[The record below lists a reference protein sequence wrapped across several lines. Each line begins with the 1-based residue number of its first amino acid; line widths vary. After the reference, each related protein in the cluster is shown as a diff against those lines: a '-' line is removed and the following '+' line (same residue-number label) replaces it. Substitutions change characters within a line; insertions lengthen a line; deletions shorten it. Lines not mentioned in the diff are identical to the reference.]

1 MDDKED
7 SFRAAAAEC
16 LRAARMT
23 ADERSPAMYLL
34 LAQKW
39 LELSRERFGG
49 RRFDALLDDFNE
61 QQMRPKR

>member
-1 MDDKED
+1 M
-7 SFRAAAAEC
+7 F
-16 LRAARMT
+16 
-23 ADERSPAMYLL
+23 LL